1 MRACA
6 IAQNTER
13 SNHDDAGR
21 HQSPSKPGP
30 SKPSASKGTVHRDRR
45 FLSGQ
50 RKGDNTSALATP
62 RQMLQNLASFA
73 VRQQAL
79 RERCEYIRVGM
90 IDGDRPSLQPFSY
103 DFG

>member
-30 SKPSASKGTVHRDRR
+30 GKPSAPKGTDHRDRR
-45 FLSGQ
+45 FLSRQ
-50 RKGDNTSALATP
+50 RKGDNIPALATP
-62 RQMLQNLASFA
+62 RQMLQNLTSFS
-73 VRQQAL
+73 VRQRAL

-90 IDGDRPSLQPFSY
+90 IHGDRRSLQPFSY

>member
-1 MRACA
+1 
-6 IAQNTER
+6 
-13 SNHDDAGR
+13 
-21 HQSPSKPGP
+21 
-30 SKPSASKGTVHRDRR
+30 
-45 FLSGQ
+45 
-50 RKGDNTSALATP
+50 
-62 RQMLQNLASFA
+62 MLQNLASFA